1 MTPEPYRASED
12 TVLLAK
18 ALECIDGSYRLAGE
32 IGCGAGFITEVLASM
47 AEEVVSS
54 DIDIEAARE
63 TWSRAKQKGFN
74 WKVHVVCC
82 DRLEAIREG
91 EVFQLTA
98 FNPPYLPD
106 EEEDTATSGGPSG
119 VEAPLSFVE
128 SAAKRMAR
136 NGLMVFLL
144 SSLSDWLRALEELT
158 IKGFCTSVLC
168 AKSVGLFEDLLVI
181 LVMRSAPRSSTRTR
195 DTDPYGKAV

>member
-1 MTPEPYRASED
+1 MAPEPYRASED

-32 IGCGAGFITEVLASM
+32 IGCGTGFITEVLSSM

-54 DIDIEAARE
+54 DIDVEAARE
-63 TWSRAKQKGFN
+63 TWSRAKRKGFD

-98 FNPPYLPD
+98 FNPPYLPG
-106 EEEDTATSGGPSG
+106 EEEDAATNGGPSG
-119 VEAPLSFVE
+119 VEIPLSFLE
-128 SAAKRMAR
+128 SAVRRLAR
-136 NGLMVFLL
+136 NGLIVLLL

-158 IKGFCTSVLC
+158 IKGFRASVLC
-168 AKSVGLFEDLLVI
+168 AKSVGIFEDLLVVVV
-181 LVMRSAPRSSTRTR
+181 LRSAPRSSS
-195 DTDPYGKAV
+195 GS